1 MALLTPLVLTMTGF
15 TGTASKR
22 TITTV
27 TWIVKNRVYILF
39 TSILPKEKPGATRK
53 LSMCTLVRRGGDGR
67 EWREREPSVAATTAR
82 GMVGMGR
89 LTLPLV
95 TPLAAETTLQLVDYR
110 ARTLVRRRTGRAH
123 QLGSARTRA
132 TVRVRSVVVLE
143 IAEKIGK
150 RGMHAGEGGKVELS
164 RGGRRTRKSES
175 AAKPSRCT
183 RAHPN
188 LFLETEQVQERHK
201 WQSLTLANLGHGVTQ
216 EWSSGS

>member
-1 MALLTPLVLTMTGF
+1 
-15 TGTASKR
+15 
-22 TITTV
+22 
-27 TWIVKNRVYILF
+27 
-39 TSILPKEKPGATRK
+39 
-53 LSMCTLVRRGGDGR
+53 
-67 EWREREPSVAATTAR
+67 
-82 GMVGMGR
+82 MVGMGR

-216 EWSSGS
+216 VRNGWKKVRYHHDHLSVILLSLLLTLSIEYLLSSVCQ